1 MGGEGMSEKPFPPV
15 FATNRPEK
23 GESVAGEIN
32 RLLRGLREQ
41 LKVAPSIAIATAYLN
56 AQGFELLADELE
68 KAPKVRLLLG
78 AEVQQPEER
87 AIERHPDDRKTLAKA
102 LEDHEKGLK
111 IERDLAGFTVE
122 RDRAEE
128 RLVTWLSLPGEGGA
142 PKVEVRRFTKGFLH
156 GKAYIPEGD
165 ITGILAGS
173 SNMTFAGLKFNR
185 ELNLGYEGPTHKHLV
200 RDWFEELWAA
210 SEAYD
215 LAAIYKERFQEH
227 TPWQVF
233 LRMLVEMYGDPDDAD
248 QKYKPVLPLT
258 GFQRDGVA
266 RMKEKLDKW
275 GGVLVAD
282 EVGLGK
288 TFLAGEMIAEATQQ
302 DRQKALVIV
311 PAALKEA
318 TWIPFLRQNDL
329 FNMRVTVM
337 SYDELR
343 LMKLEDLETLDEFA
357 LVVIDE
363 AHNLRNAAT
372 QRADVVRKLMAGRFP
387 KNLILMTATP
397 VNNALMDLHTV
408 LGYYLK
414 NDAALASRGIPSIFR
429 YLKDAQAEDPESLSP
444 VHLFGLLDEVAVRRT
459 RGFIKRYYSG
469 DTVKLPDGREVPIEF
484 PKPNVQRIDYQL
496 SKLGDELLDSV
507 TKALRPDD
515 KDERPR
521 LPGEELQE
529 GRLTLARYVPSR
541 YLKAPEES
549 IDKVQYVNANFLRSN
564 LLKRLESSAH
574 GLANTFGEMINGAD
588 SFISAIKEEGK
599 VLRGEALTSWRNLE
613 EDEGYEE
620 MLELLTEETR
630 EKIGKAEDYRVD
642 ELIADVLADRALLLE
657 LQALARKVATLGDA
671 KVEELV
677 KALTVIAEEARR
689 PSRDADLSQGDR
701 RKTIVFSGFA
711 DTITDVHEQVS
722 QHIADAKKGSPLAD
736 YQTRIAPP
744 VLGQKSGS
752 NQASRAKV
760 LAQFVPATAGP
771 LDNNGKPTTKDNFDL
786 LFTTDVLAEGVNL
799 QQAGRIINYD
809 LPWNPMRLVQRHG
822 RIDRIGSRHRDIFL
836 ACFFPATRLDELLKL
851 EETIQRKIAFAAVS
865 VGVGEVIPGQKMKR
879 IEANFAYTREQIE
892 ALREQKPELFES
904 GGDSAA
910 LSGEEYRLK
919 LSKAFEDG
927 TLKRQVLGLPA
938 GAGSG
943 LISAL
948 AKEPGWV
955 FMARV
960 EAGEQTAARV
970 AYVSANAKWEMVRD
984 ENGDP
989 IIDLQEM
996 QGLSLADPGSDQV
1009 ETVLPDA
1016 AYQGAFAAWGAAH
1029 AAIAREWARLTDGK
1043 NLQPDVSQL
1052 VRDAREIVLDARS
1065 SLITEERNRLA
1076 ASIAQRWPRRISTR
1090 IREALNAG
1098 ATDADKVMNLKRVAE
1113 EEGLQ
1118 PPPPPKPLPPVR
1130 PEDIQL
1136 QVWAAVSPLAYQ
1148 GAREGFTQT
1157 PHSTNAKAKK

>member
-1 MGGEGMSEKPFPPV
+1 MNERPFPPV

-23 GESVAGEIN
+23 GESVADEVN

-102 LEDHEKGLK
+102 LEDHENGLK

-128 RLVTWLSLPGEGGA
+128 RLVTWLSLPGDDGM

-233 LRMLVEMYGDPDDAD
+233 LRMLLEMYGDPNSAD
-248 QKYKPVLPLT
+248 EQYKPVLQLL

-266 RMKEKLDKW
+266 RMKEKIEKW

-288 TFLAGEMIAEATQQ
+288 TFLAGEMIAEATRQ

-329 FNMRVTVM
+329 YNSRVEVM

-343 LMKLEDLETLDEFA
+343 LLENEALEGLDDFA

-372 QRADVVRKLMAGRFP
+372 QRADVVRKLMAGKFP
-387 KNLILMTATP
+387 KDLILMTATP
-397 VNNALMDLHTV
+397 VNNRLMDLHTV
-408 LGYYLK
+408 LGYYLR
-414 NDAALASRGIPSIFR
+414 NDAALASRGIPSIYR
-429 YLKDAQAEDPESLSP
+429 YLKEAQAEEPESLSP
-444 VHLFGLLDEVAVRRT
+444 VHLFSLLDEVAVRRT

-469 DTVKLPDGREVPIEF
+469 EIVKLPDGREVPIEF
-484 PKPNVQRIDYQL
+484 PKPNVQRIDYTP
-496 SKLGDELLDSV
+496 SELGTELLDRV
-507 TKALRPDD
+507 TAALRPDE
-515 KDERPR
+515 KDEQPR
-521 LPGEELQE
+521 LPGGELQP

-541 YLKAPEES
+541 YLKSPDS
-549 IDKVQYVNANFLRSN
+549 GIDKVQYVNANFLRSN
-564 LLKRLESSAH
+564 LLKRLESSAY
-574 GLANTFGEMINGAD
+574 GLANTFGEMIDGAD
-588 SFISAIKEEGK
+588 AFIDAIQKRGE
-599 VLRGEALTSWRNLE
+599 VLRGEALGLWRKI
-613 EDEGYEE
+613 EDNDEYEE
-620 MLELLTEETR
+620 LIDELTEETK
-630 EKIGKAEDYRVD
+630 EKIGKAEDYRVN
-642 ELIADVLADRALLLE
+642 ELIADVLADRELLLE
-657 LQALARKVATLGDA
+657 LQVLARQVASSGDA
-671 KVEELV
+671 KVGALID
-677 KALTVIAEEARR
+677 ALTKTAEEASR
-689 PSRDADLSQGDR
+689 PGRDADLTEADR

-711 DTITDVHEQVS
+711 DTITDVHAQIS
-722 QHIADAKKGSPLAD
+722 QRIADVAATQPGSPLAKFNG
-736 YQTRIAPP
+736 RIAEPI
-744 VLGQKSGS
+744 LGQKTGASQ
-752 NQASRAKV
+752 QARAKI
-760 LAQFVPATAGP
+760 LANFVPATAGP
-771 LDNNGKPTTKDNFDL
+771 LDGNGKPKAQDKYDL

-822 RIDRIGSRHRDIFL
+822 RIDRIGSRHRDIYL
-836 ACFFPATRLDELLKL
+836 SCFFPATQLDKLLKL
-851 EETIQRKIAFAAVS
+851 EETIQRKIAYAAVS
-865 VGVGEVIPGQKMKR
+865 VGVGDVIPGQKMTR

-892 ALREQKPELFES
+892 MLRQQRPEFFEA

-910 LSGEEYRLK
+910 LSGEEYRRK
-919 LSKAFEDG
+919 LELALRDG
-927 TLKRQVLGLPA
+927 TLKRQVENLPA

-943 LISAL
+943 LVSPL
-948 AKEPGWV
+948 AGEPGWV

-960 EAGEQTAARV
+960 SAGGENAARIAFV
-970 AYVSANAKWEMVRD
+970 TATKEWQIAKD
-984 ENGDP
+984 EFGEP
-989 IIDLQEM
+989 RVDLREM
-996 QGLSLADPGSDQV
+996 QGLSLADPGSSEV
-1009 ETVLPDA
+1009 EVLLPDE
-1016 AYQGAFAAWGAAH
+1016 AYQGAFAAWSAAH
-1029 AAIAREWARLTDGK
+1029 AAITREWVRLTDGK

-1052 VRDAREIVLDARS
+1052 VRDARELVLDARS
-1065 SLITEERNRLA
+1065 PLTTEERNYLA
-1076 ASIAQRWPRRISTR
+1076 ASIAQRWPRRISSR
-1090 IREALNAG
+1090 IREATESG
-1098 ATDADKVMNLKRVAE
+1098 TSDVEKVMKLKALAE

-1130 PEDIQL
+1130 AEDIQL
-1136 QVWAAVSPLAYQ
+1136 QVWVAVTPLRYTPAEEQ
-1148 GAREGFTQT
+1148 FRAR
-1157 PHSTNAKAKK
+1157 N

>member
-1 MGGEGMSEKPFPPV
+1 MTAKPFPPV

-23 GESVAGEIN
+23 GESVADEVN

-41 LKVAPSIAIATAYLN
+41 LKTAPSIAIATAYLN

-102 LEDHEKGLK
+102 LEDHENGLK
-111 IERDLAGFTVE
+111 LERDLAGFTVE

-128 RLVTWLSLPGEGGA
+128 RLVTWLSLPGEDGM

-173 SNMTFAGLKFNR
+173 SNLTFAGLKFNR

-233 LRMLVEMYGDPDDAD
+233 LRMLLEMYGDPDAAD
-248 QKYKPVLPLT
+248 QNYKPVLSLT

-266 RMKEKLDKW
+266 RMKEKLEKW

-288 TFLAGEMIAEATQQ
+288 TFLAGEMIAEATRQ

-329 FNMRVTVM
+329 YNSRVEVM

-343 LMKLEDLETLDEFA
+343 IMKPEDLESLDDYA

-372 QRADVVRKLMAGRFP
+372 QRADVVRKLMAGKFP
-387 KNLILMTATP
+387 KDLILMTATP
-397 VNNALMDLHTV
+397 VNNSLMDLHTV

-414 NDAALASRGIPSIFR
+414 NDAALASRGIPSIYR
-429 YLKDAQAEDPESLSP
+429 NLKEAQSENPESLSP
-444 VHLFGLLDEVAVRRT
+444 VHLFSLLDEVAVRRT

-469 DTVKLPDGREVPIEF
+469 DIVKLPDGREVPIEF
-484 PKPNVQRIDYQL
+484 PKPNVQRIDYTL
-496 SKLGDELLDSV
+496 SALGDELLDSV
-507 TKALRPDD
+507 TKALRPDEE
-515 KDERPR
+515 DERPR
-521 LPGEELQE
+521 LPGEELQP

-541 YLKAPEES
+541 YLKAPEDG

-574 GLANTFGEMINGAD
+574 GLSNTFGEMINGAD
-588 SFISAIKEEGK
+588 AFIDAIKIKGQ
-599 VLRGEALTSWRNLE
+599 VLRGEALTLWRNIE
-613 EDEGYEE
+613 EGDEYEE
-620 MLELLTEETR
+620 LIEELSEETR

-657 LQALARKVATLGDA
+657 LQALSRKVASAGDA
-671 KVEELV
+671 KVDELV
-677 KALTVIAEEARR
+677 NALTRIAEEARR
-689 PSRDADLSQGDR
+689 PSRDADLTTGDR

-711 DTITDVHEQVS
+711 DTITDVHAQIS
-722 QHIADAKKGSPLAD
+722 QRIANAKPGSPLAD
-736 YQTRIAPP
+736 FQGRIAQPI
-744 VLGQKSGS
+744 LGQKTGISQ
-752 NQASRAKV
+752 QARAKI

-771 LDNNGKPTTKDNFDL
+771 LDDNGKPKSKDEYDL
-786 LFTTDVLAEGVNL
+786 LLTTDVLAEGVNL

-822 RIDRIGSRHRDIFL
+822 RIDRIGSRHRDIYL

-851 EETIQRKIAFAAVS
+851 EETIQKKIAFAAVS
-865 VGVGEVIPGQKMKR
+865 VGVGDVIPGQKMKR

-892 ALREQKPELFES
+892 MLREQRPEFFEA

-910 LSGEEYRLK
+910 VSGEEYRRK
-919 LSKAFEDG
+919 LEVALQDG
-927 TLKRQVLGLPA
+927 TLKRQVLNLPA

-943 LISAL
+943 LISPL
-948 AKEPGWV
+948 AEEHGWV

-960 EAGEQTAARV
+960 SAGEQSAAR
-970 AYVSANAKWEMVRD
+970 AAFVSATEDWQILRD
-984 ENGDP
+984 ELGEP
-989 IIDLQEM
+989 MVDLREM
-996 QGLSLADPGSDQV
+996 QGLSLADPGSADV
-1009 ETVLPDA
+1009 ATVLPDA
-1016 AYQGAFAAWGAAH
+1016 AYQGAFAAWTAAH
-1029 AAIAREWARLTDGK
+1029 SAITREWARLTDGK

-1052 VRDAREIVLDARS
+1052 VRDARELVLDTRS
-1065 SLITEERNRLA
+1065 SLTTEERNRLA
-1076 ASIAQRWPRRISTR
+1076 ASIAQRWPRRISTK
-1090 IREALNAG
+1090 IREALDAG
-1098 ATDADKVMNLKRVAE
+1098 TTDVDKVMKLRDLAE
-1113 EEGLQ
+1113 AEGLQ

-1136 QVWAAVSPLAYQ
+1136 QVWTAITPLAY
-1148 GAREGFTQT
+1148 
-1157 PHSTNAKAKK
+1157 KKVAESFKTAAADTTWEQKK

>member
-1 MGGEGMSEKPFPPV
+1 MSEKPFPPV

-23 GESVAGEIN
+23 DESVADEVN

-41 LKVAPSIAIATAYLN
+41 LKVAPSVAIATAYLN

-78 AEVQQPEER
+78 AEVQQPEAR
-87 AIERHPDDRKTLAKA
+87 AIGRHPDDRKTLAKA
-102 LEDHEKGLK
+102 LEDHENGLK
-111 IERDLAGFTVE
+111 VERDLAGFTVE

-128 RLVTWLSLPGEGGA
+128 RLVTWLSPPGDGGV

-173 SNMTFAGLKFNR
+173 SNMTFAGLRLNR

-210 SEAYD
+210 SEPYD
-215 LAAIYKERFQEH
+215 LAAIYKERFQKH
-227 TPWQVF
+227 TPWQIF
-233 LRMLVEMYGDPDDAD
+233 LRMLVEMYGNPDAAD
-248 QKYKPVLPLT
+248 QNYKPVLPLT

-288 TFLAGEMIAEATQQ
+288 TFLAGEMIAEATRQ

-318 TWIPFLRQNDL
+318 TWIPFLRQHDL
-329 FNMRVTVM
+329 YNSRVEVM

-343 LMKLEDLETLDEFA
+343 LMEPKELETLDDFA

-372 QRADVVRKLMAGRFP
+372 QRADVVRKLMAGKFP
-387 KNLILMTATP
+387 KDLILMTATP
-397 VNNALMDLHTV
+397 VNNALMDLYTV

-429 YLKDAQAEDPESLSP
+429 YLKEAQAEDPESLSP

-469 DTVKLPDGREVPIEF
+469 EILKLPDGREVPIEF
-484 PKPNVQRIDYQL
+484 PKPNVQRIDYKL
-496 SKLGDELLDSV
+496 SRIGDELLDSV
-507 TKALRPDD
+507 TKALRPDAE
-515 KDERPR
+515 DERPR
-521 LPGEELQE
+521 MPGEELQE

-541 YLKAPEES
+541 YLKSPEDS
-549 IDKVQYVNANFLRSN
+549 VDKVQYVNANFLRSN

-574 GLANTFGEMINGAD
+574 GLANTFAEMINGAD
-588 SFISAIKEEGK
+588 AFVKAIKEEGK

-613 EDEGYEE
+613 DSEGYEE
-620 MLELLTEETR
+620 LLEQLTEETR
-630 EKIGKAEDYRVD
+630 EKIGKAEEYRAD
-642 ELIADVLADRALLLE
+642 ELIADVLADRALLVQ
-657 LQALARKVATLGDA
+657 LQALARNVAAHGDA
-671 KVEELV
+671 KVEELIA
-677 KALTVIAEEARR
+677 ALTLIAEEARR
-689 PSRDADLSQGDR
+689 PSRDGDLTAADR

-711 DTITDVHEQVS
+711 DTITNIHEQVY
-722 QHIADAKKGSPLAD
+722 QRILDAESSSPLAD
-736 YQTRIAPP
+736 YKNRLAPA

-752 NQASRAKV
+752 SQASRAKI

-771 LDNNGKPTTKDNFDL
+771 LDKHGKPTGEDLFDL

-822 RIDRIGSRHRDIFL
+822 RIDRIGSRHRDIYL
-836 ACFFPATRLDELLKL
+836 ACFFPATRLNELLKL
-851 EETIQRKIAFAAVS
+851 EETIQLKIAFAAVS

-910 LSGEEYRLK
+910 LSGEEYRRK
-919 LSKAFEDG
+919 LAKAFDDG

-943 LISAL
+943 LVSAL

-960 EAGEQTAARV
+960 NAGDQTAARV
-970 AYVSANAKWEMVRD
+970 AFVAANKSWELVRD
-984 ENGDP
+984 ENGEP
-989 IIDLQEM
+989 VIDLREM
-996 QGLSLADPGSDQV
+996 QGLSLADPGSEQV
-1009 ETVLPDA
+1009 KAALPDA

-1029 AAIAREWARLTDGK
+1029 HAISREWARLTDGK
-1043 NLQPDVSQL
+1043 YLQPDVSQL
-1052 VRDAREIVLDARS
+1052 VRDARELVLDARS
-1065 SLITEERNRLA
+1065 ALTTEERNRLA

-1090 IREALNAG
+1090 IREAMTAG
-1098 ATDADKVMNLKRVAE
+1098 TTDAEKVANLKLVAE

-1118 PPPPPKPLPPVR
+1118 PPPPPKPLPPIR

-1136 QVWAAVSPLAYQ
+1136 QVWTAITPLAYQ
-1148 GAREGFTQT
+1148 SASERFE
-1157 PHSTNAKAKK
+1157 KKVSKEEWPESK